1 MSSSGSSV
9 STDSDPVVGFR
20 KPSNMTSPDFRAAF
34 ALDAKDLLALRT
46 LCDHVED
53 DEFQT
58 VMIITIV
65 GIAELLDTARKE
77 KAEASCPDL
86 FRTMFMSSSATSS
99 SASSSS
105 YNQMCPRQRCPRGL
119 NESMSISSL
128 SGGSSRSHDDNALEI
143 DTAFA
148 NQPMPMYPM
157 PMYTYSDEDLDD
169 LSSSESDID
178 PFRPHVVSRGL
189 DRREQGHNSHNAVNA
204 TCSNNWRVWVII
216 RRSTVA
222 WQS

>member
-1 MSSSGSSV
+1 
-9 STDSDPVVGFR
+9 
-20 KPSNMTSPDFRAAF
+20 MTSPDFRAAF

-86 FRTMFMSSSATSS
+86 FRTMFMSSSDTSS

-105 YNQMCPRQRCPRGL
+105 YNQMCPRQMCPRGL

-128 SGGSSRSHDDNALEI
+128 SGGSSSSHDDNALEI

-148 NQPMPMYPM
+148 NQPMPMY
-157 PMYTYSDEDLDD
+157 TYSDEDLDD
-169 LSSSESDID
+169 LSSSKSDID
-178 PFRPHVVSRGL
+178 PILPPMFTSLRESALYQVKAVFPNFFDDDFETLSIKDIGELSRTSSCCWQL
-189 DRREQGHNSHNAVNA
+189 LQQKQKEHS
-204 TCSNNWRVWVII
+204 VI
-216 RRSTVA
+216 RHC
-222 WQS
+222 QCHLLQ